1 LRKKSANDPT
11 GLPGVQKISA
21 HQATLYLKSL
31 SASKNAVMRKIQI
44 AATAIILSS
53 LFQSCLKDKL
63 THTYS
68 ILEPVYKSKEEV
80 YANIKSNPATQI
92 QSPGKIFIYGH
103 YIFLNDIDKGVHVI
117 DNADPANPVAKA
129 FIDIPGNLDI
139 AVKGNIL
146 YADLYTDLAVVDIS
160 NPEHA
165 KFLRYIA
172 NVFPERNYTNGF
184 IADNSRIIVGWIKK
198 DTTVKLDQPSA
209 GYVLYDA
216 MMRSSSG
223 APTLAAAPSIPGI
236 SGSMARFTIVNDYL
250 YTVSHTTLGS
260 FNISNASEPSKI
272 ADRNVGWNI
281 ETIYPFKDKLFVG
294 STSGMFIYDLGNP
307 GTPVQL
313 GQFAHARS
321 CDPVIADDNYAYVT
335 LHDGTPC
342 GGFNNQLDVVNVTN
356 VLSPSLTKTYPMT
369 NPHGLTKDGDQLFIC
384 DGKDGLKMYD
394 AADASHIILKKH
406 VVGLEAYDA
415 IAWNKNLI
423 VVAKDGL
430 YQYDYS
436 DPNNLVQR
444 SKFTV
449 NR

>member
-1 LRKKSANDPT
+1 MK
-11 GLPGVQKISA
+11 
-21 HQATLYLKSL
+21 
-31 SASKNAVMRKIQI
+31 KIQI
-44 AATAIILSS
+44 AATAIVLSF
-53 LFQSCLKDKL
+53 LFQGCLKDKL

-68 ILEPVYKSKEEV
+68 IMEPVYKSKDEV
-80 YANIKSNPATQI
+80 YANIKSNASTPIRST
-92 QSPGKIFIYGH
+92 GKIFIYGH
-103 YIFLNDIDKGVHVI
+103 YIFLNEIDKGVHII
-117 DNADPANPVAKA
+117 DNTDPANPVAKG

-146 YADLYTDLAVVDIS
+146 YADLYTDLVVVDIS

-198 DTTVKLDQPSA
+198 DTTVNLEQPSP

-216 MMRSSSG
+216 MMRSYSG
-223 APTLAAAPSIPGI
+223 APAAAGAAPTIPGI

-250 YTVSHTTLGS
+250 YAVNHSMLGS
-260 FNISNASEPSKI
+260 FNIANASEPLKI
-272 ADRNVGWNI
+272 SDRNIGWNI
-281 ETIYPFKDKLFVG
+281 ETIYPFKDKLFIG
-294 STSGMFIYDLGNP
+294 STSGVFIYDLADP
-307 GTPVQL
+307 GSPVQL

-321 CDPVIADDNYAYVT
+321 CDPVIADDNNAYVT

-342 GGFNNQLDVVNVTN
+342 GGFNNQLDVVNISN

-369 NPHGLTKDGDQLFIC
+369 NPHGLTKDGGQLFIC
-384 DGKDGLKMYD
+384 DGKDGIKMYD
-394 AADASHIILKKH
+394 ATDPSNIVLKKH
-406 VVGLEAYDA
+406 VVGLETYDA

-436 DPNNLVQR
+436 DPANLVER
-444 SKFTV
+444 SKLII

>member
-1 LRKKSANDPT
+1 MK
-11 GLPGVQKISA
+11 
-21 HQATLYLKSL
+21 
-31 SASKNAVMRKIQI
+31 KIQI
-44 AATAIILSS
+44 AATAIVLSF
-53 LFQSCLKDKL
+53 LFQGCLKDKL

-68 ILEPVYKSKEEV
+68 IMEPVYKSKDEV
-80 YANIKSNPATQI
+80 YANIKSNAPSPI

-103 YIFLNDIDKGVHVI
+103 YIFLNEIDKGVHII
-117 DNADPANPVAKA
+117 DNTDPANPVAKA

-146 YADLYTDLAVVDIS
+146 YADLYTDLVVVDIS

-165 KFLRYIA
+165 KFLQYIA
-172 NVFPERNYTNGF
+172 DVFPERNYTNGF
-184 IADNSRIIVGWIKK
+184 IADKSRIIVGWIKK
-198 DTTVKLDQPSA
+198 DTTVNLDQPSP
-209 GYVLYDA
+209 GYILVDA
-216 MMRSSSG
+216 MMRSYSPG
-223 APTLAAAPSIPGI
+223 PAAAGAPSIPGI

-250 YTVSHTTLGS
+250 YTVNHATLGS
-260 FNISNASEPSKI
+260 FNIGTASEPLKV
-272 ADRNVGWNI
+272 ADRSVGWNI
-281 ETIYPFKDKLFVG
+281 ETIYPFKDKLFIG
-294 STSGMFIYDLGNP
+294 STSGMFIYDLGYP
-307 GTPVQL
+307 ESPVQL

-342 GGFNNQLDVVNVTN
+342 GGFNNQLDVVNITN
-356 VLSPSLTKTYPMT
+356 VLAPSLTKTYPMT
-369 NPHGLTKDGDQLFIC
+369 NPHGLAKDGNQLFIC

-394 AADASHIILKKH
+394 AADASNLVLKKH
-406 VVGLEAYDA
+406 VSGPETYDA

-436 DPNNLVQR
+436 DPNNLVQK
-444 SKFTV
+444 SKLAV